1 MVAEG
6 HPVILLSPLKV
17 LVTETDRVSVF
28 SLVKLLVPEG
38 DLVRLLSALNVLVT
52 ETDPVTVF

>member
-1 MVAEG
+1 LVAEG

>member
-1 MVAEG
+1 LVAEG
-6 HPVILLSPLKV
+6 HPVIVLSPLKV

-38 DLVRLLSALNVLVT
+38 DLVLVLWALKVLVT
-52 ETDPVTVF
+52 ETDRVTVF

>member
-1 MVAEG
+1 LVAEG

-38 DLVRLLSALNVLVT
+38 DLVRLLSVLNVLVT